1 MNTTIQIN
9 EQGTRTA
16 SRRRIRAL
24 TTPAALALLAAAIP
38 LLASGCASPQ
48 PAPREWTAD
57 YPTYAVAADHAL
69 ASAAGAE
76 MLAKGGNAVDAA
88 VATSFTLSVVRPFS
102 CGIGGGGFM
111 VISLPPTESRPAV
124 RTTLNYRETTPARV
138 DAMFYT
144 RTRASSLRGATAVA
158 VPGTVAGLLDAHAR
172 FGTLDRE
179 TVMGPAIRAAR
190 AGFAVDDAFVAAA
203 GTVTAYLNDNP
214 ADRARFAFVWE
225 RFCREGGVAVG
236 DRIENP
242 EQARALELIAE
253 NGAGVFYRGEIAEAI
268 VRAVQE
274 DGGVLTALDLAD
286 YTPREAA
293 PLEFEYRGHRVL
305 TMPPPSSGGIALAQ
319 IVGVYDR
326 LISPYSDVDL
336 TPDLTAHFYAEA
348 SAHAFADRAEY
359 LADDRFETVPT
370 AWLISNERL
379 DSLAAQVDP
388 DQTLSVGDYGSTAP
402 PRTDSGTSHFSIV
415 DSRGGAV
422 SGTETIN
429 TSFGS
434 LLVVPEFGFCLNN
447 EMDDFTTVSGRANA
461 YGLVQSDKNLP
472 APGKRPLSSMTPTI
486 VLDRTDIPVL
496 LSGASGGPRIIS
508 AVAQTLLEPNPLG
521 GTQELDQPRLHHQWL
536 PFEVGYEPGVPKE
549 ILAGLA
555 DRGHG
560 LKARGTVGVAQT
572 IRRVQTQTGWVWR
585 AQSDPRK
592 GGRPA
597 GN

>member
-1 MNTTIQIN
+1 MSTPQPRCGRPILAFVA
-9 EQGTRTA
+9 RTLGA
-16 SRRRIRAL
+16 VAL
-24 TTPAALALLAAAIP
+24 FALLPIAIP
-38 LLASGCASPQ
+38 GCAAPP
-48 PAPREWTAD
+48 PAPQDWSAD
-57 YPTYAVAADHAL
+57 YQTYAVAADHHV
-69 ASAAGAE
+69 ASQAGAA
-76 MLAKGGNAVDAA
+76 MLAAGGNAVDAA

-124 RTTLNYRETTPARV
+124 RTTLNYRETSPARV

-144 RTRASSLRGATAVA
+144 RTHASSLHGGTAVA
-158 VPGTVAGLLDAHAR
+158 VPGTVAGLLEAHAR
-172 FGTLDRE
+172 FGTLDRA
-179 TVMGPAIRAAR
+179 TVMAPAIRAAR
-190 AGFAVDDAFVAAA
+190 EGFEADKAFVSAARKA
-203 GTVTAYLNDNP
+203 ASYLDEHP
-214 ADRARFAFVWE
+214 DDRERFVFVWE
-225 RFCREGGVAVG
+225 RFCREGNVAVG

-242 EQARALELIAE
+242 EQARALELIAGK
-253 NGAGVFYRGEIAEAI
+253 GADVFYRGEIAEAI

-274 DGGVLTALDLAD
+274 DGGVMTALDLAN
-286 YTPREAA
+286 YKPRETP
-293 PLEFEYRGHRVL
+293 PLEFDYHGNRVL

-319 IVGVYDR
+319 IAGIYDR
-326 LISPYSDVDL
+326 LISGHNPEDL
-336 TPDLTAHFYAEA
+336 TPELTAHFYAEA

-359 LADDRFETVPT
+359 LADDAFERVPT
-370 AWLISNERL
+370 AWLISEKRL
-379 DSLAAQVDP
+379 DALADRVDP
-388 DQTLSVGDYGSTAP
+388 DKTLDVNDYGLAAP

-415 DSRGGAV
+415 DARGGAV

-434 LLVVPEFGFCLNN
+434 MLVVAEFGFCLNN
-447 EMDDFTTVSGRANA
+447 EMDDFTTVPGRANA

-521 GTQELDQPRLHHQWL
+521 GTQELDQPRLHHQWI
-536 PFEVGYEPGVPKE
+536 PFKVQHERSVPKQ
-549 ILAGLA
+549 IVQSLAG
-555 DRGHG
+555 RRHTVSPTGS
-560 LKARGTVGVAQT
+560 VGVAQT
-572 IRRVQTQTGWVWR
+572 IRRVRTDAGWVWR